1 MASNGSSKTVF
12 LAFSVNFFIAGVKT
26 VIAVITSSS
35 AMFSEAVHS
44 YVDSGNQFILWFG
57 IKQSK
62 KPNKLIYPLGRG
74 KEEYFWTLVVA
85 VLIFTIGGLVS
96 LEHGIEA
103 LSHPKE
109 LKNLFISIVVLSMS
123 IVLELYVLY
132 KAVKELRSKSKT
144 DTTSVFKLL
153 KESTDG
159 PLIAIVVEDFAATLG
174 LGIALIG
181 SILANVTSN
190 PVYDAASSILIGI
203 LLMVSG
209 LFLGYEMKH
218 LITGETVNTKTKD
231 KIYNTIEQNDMIKNI
246 ESLKIISIGANKYL
260 VLCTLDYLD
269 TAQDSDVVNV
279 NSELKNKIFRDFEE
293 ITEIYFNP
301 AWFKIT
307 IWN

>member
-174 LGIALIG
+174 LGIALVG

-218 LITGETVNTKTKD
+218 LITGETVNTKTKA

-301 AWFKIT
+301 A
-307 IWN
+307 

>member
-26 VIAVITSSS
+26 VIAVLTSSS

-174 LGIALIG
+174 LGIALVG

-279 NSELKNKIFRDFEE
+279 NSELKNKIFGDFEE

-301 AWFKIT
+301 A
-307 IWN
+307 

>member
-279 NSELKNKIFRDFEE
+279 NSELKNKIFEDFEE

-301 AWFKIT
+301 A
-307 IWN
+307 

>member
-1 MASNGSSKTVF
+1 MASNGSAKTVF

-144 DTTSVFKLL
+144 STTSVFKLL

-174 LGIALIG
+174 LGIALVG

-231 KIYNTIEQNDMIKNI
+231 KIYNTIEQNDMIKNV

-279 NSELKNKIFRDFEE
+279 NSELKNKIFGDFEE

-301 AWFKIT
+301 A
-307 IWN
+307 

>member
-174 LGIALIG
+174 LGIALVG

-231 KIYNTIEQNDMIKNI
+231 KIYNTIEQNDMIKNV

-279 NSELKNKIFRDFEE
+279 NSELKNKIFGDFEE

-301 AWFKIT
+301 A
-307 IWN
+307 

>member
-174 LGIALIG
+174 LGIALVG

-218 LITGETVNTKTKD
+218 LITGETVNTKTKE

-279 NSELKNKIFRDFEE
+279 NSELKNKIFGDFEE

-301 AWFKIT
+301 A
-307 IWN
+307 

>member
-62 KPNKLIYPLGRG
+62 KQNKLIYPLGRG

-174 LGIALIG
+174 LGIALVG

-231 KIYNTIEQNDMIKNI
+231 KIYNTIEQNDMIKNV

-260 VLCTLDYLD
+260 ILCTLDYLD

-279 NSELKNKIFRDFEE
+279 NSELKNKIFEDFEE

-301 AWFKIT
+301 A
-307 IWN
+307 

>member
-132 KAVKELRSKSKT
+132 KAVKELRNKSKT

-174 LGIALIG
+174 LGIALVG

-279 NSELKNKIFRDFEE
+279 NSELKNKIFGDFEE

-301 AWFKIT
+301 A
-307 IWN
+307 

>member
-109 LKNLFISIVVLSMS
+109 LKNLFISIVVLSIS

-174 LGIALIG
+174 LGIALVG

-260 VLCTLDYLD
+260 ILCTLDYLD

-279 NSELKNKIFRDFEE
+279 NSELKNKIFEDFEE

-301 AWFKIT
+301 A
-307 IWN
+307 

>member
-174 LGIALIG
+174 LGIALVG

-246 ESLKIISIGANKYL
+246 ESLKIISIGANNYL

-301 AWFKIT
+301 A
-307 IWN
+307 

>member
-301 AWFKIT
+301 A
-307 IWN
+307 

>member
-174 LGIALIG
+174 LGIALVG

-279 NSELKNKIFRDFEE
+279 NSEIKNKIFGDFEE

-301 AWFKIT
+301 A
-307 IWN
+307 

>member
-174 LGIALIG
+174 LGIALVG

-269 TAQDSDVVNV
+269 TAQDRDVVNV
-279 NSELKNKIFRDFEE
+279 NSELKNKIFGDFEE

-301 AWFKIT
+301 A
-307 IWN
+307 

>member
-174 LGIALIG
+174 LGIALVG

-231 KIYNTIEQNDMIKNI
+231 KIYNTIEQNDMITNI

-269 TAQDSDVVNV
+269 TALDSDVVNV
-279 NSELKNKIFRDFEE
+279 NSELKNKIFEDFEE

-301 AWFKIT
+301 A
-307 IWN
+307 

>member
-174 LGIALIG
+174 LGIALVG

-190 PVYDAASSILIGI
+190 PVYDAASSILIGV

-279 NSELKNKIFRDFEE
+279 NSELKNKIFGDFEE

-301 AWFKIT
+301 A
-307 IWN
+307 

>member
-174 LGIALIG
+174 LGIALVG

-269 TAQDSDVVNV
+269 TAQDSDVVNI
-279 NSELKNKIFRDFEE
+279 NSELKNKIFGDFEE

-301 AWFKIT
+301 A
-307 IWN
+307 

>member
-159 PLIAIVVEDFAATLG
+159 PLIAIVVEDFAATLV

-260 VLCTLDYLD
+260 VHCTLDYLD

-279 NSELKNKIFRDFEE
+279 NSELKNKIFADFEE
-293 ITEIYFNP
+293 IIEIYFNP
-301 AWFKIT
+301 A
-307 IWN
+307 

>member
-174 LGIALIG
+174 LGIALVG

-218 LITGETVNTKTKD
+218 LITGETVNTKTKE

-260 VLCTLDYLD
+260 ILCTLDYLD

-279 NSELKNKIFRDFEE
+279 NSELKNKIFEDFEE

-301 AWFKIT
+301 A
-307 IWN
+307 

>member
-109 LKNLFISIVVLSMS
+109 LKNLFISIVVLSIS

-260 VLCTLDYLD
+260 ILCTLDYLD

-279 NSELKNKIFRDFEE
+279 NSELKNKIFEDFEE

-301 AWFKIT
+301 A
-307 IWN
+307 

>member
-74 KEEYFWTLVVA
+74 KEEYFWTLVVV

-174 LGIALIG
+174 LGIALVG

-231 KIYNTIEQNDMIKNI
+231 KIYNTIEQNDMIKNV

-301 AWFKIT
+301 A
-307 IWN
+307 

>member
-174 LGIALIG
+174 LGIALVG

-231 KIYNTIEQNDMIKNI
+231 KIYNTIEQNEMIKNI

-269 TAQDSDVVNV
+269 TAQDSDIVNV
-279 NSELKNKIFRDFEE
+279 NLELKNKIFGDFEE

-301 AWFKIT
+301 A
-307 IWN
+307 

>member
-132 KAVKELRSKSKT
+132 KAVKELKSKSKT

-174 LGIALIG
+174 LGIALVG

-231 KIYNTIEQNDMIKNI
+231 KIYNTIEQNDMITNI

-279 NSELKNKIFRDFEE
+279 NSELKNKIFEDFEE

-301 AWFKIT
+301 A
-307 IWN
+307 

>member
-144 DTTSVFKLL
+144 NTTSVFKLL

-174 LGIALIG
+174 LGIALVG

-231 KIYNTIEQNDMIKNI
+231 KIYNTIEQNDMIKNV

-279 NSELKNKIFRDFEE
+279 NSELKNKIFGDFEE

-301 AWFKIT
+301 A
-307 IWN
+307 

>member
-144 DTTSVFKLL
+144 DSTSVFKLL

-174 LGIALIG
+174 LGIALVG

-231 KIYNTIEQNDMIKNI
+231 KIYNTIEQNDMIKNV

-279 NSELKNKIFRDFEE
+279 NSELKNKIYRDFEE

-301 AWFKIT
+301 A
-307 IWN
+307 

>member
-132 KAVKELRSKSKT
+132 KAVRELRSKSKT

-174 LGIALIG
+174 LGIALVG

-279 NSELKNKIFRDFEE
+279 NSELKNKIFVDFEE

-301 AWFKIT
+301 A
-307 IWN
+307 

>member
-1 MASNGSSKTVF
+1 MASSDSSKTVF
-12 LAFSVNFFIAGVKT
+12 LAFSVNFFIAGIKT

-62 KPNKLIYPLGRG
+62 KPNKLLYPLGRG

-85 VLIFTIGGLVS
+85 VLIFTIGGLIS

-109 LKNLFISIVVLSMS
+109 LKNLFISIAVLSVS

-132 KAVKELRSKSKT
+132 KAVKELRSKAVNK
-144 DTTSVFKLL
+144 DLSVFKLL

-181 SILANVTSN
+181 TILANITSN
-190 PVYDAASSILIGI
+190 PVFDAVSSIMIGV

-209 LFLGYEMKH
+209 VFLGYEMKH
-218 LITGETVNTKTKD
+218 LITGESISIKKQD
-231 KIYNTIEQNDMIKNI
+231 MIYNIISGNEKVQEI

-260 VLCTLDYLD
+260 ALCKLDYIDTSLD
-269 TAQDSDVVNV
+269 SEIIEINL
-279 NSELKNKIFRDFEE
+279 ELKNIICSKFDE

-301 AWFKIT
+301 A
-307 IWN
+307 

>member
-174 LGIALIG
+174 LGIALVG
-181 SILANVTSN
+181 SIFANVTSN

-279 NSELKNKIFRDFEE
+279 NSELKNKIFGDFEE

-301 AWFKIT
+301 A
-307 IWN
+307 

>member
-26 VIAVITSSS
+26 VIAVLTSSS

-174 LGIALIG
+174 LGIALVG

-231 KIYNTIEQNDMIKNI
+231 KIYNTIEQNDMIKNV

-279 NSELKNKIFRDFEE
+279 NLELKNKIFRDFEE

-301 AWFKIT
+301 A
-307 IWN
+307 

>member
-174 LGIALIG
+174 LGIALVG

-218 LITGETVNTKTKD
+218 LITGETVNTKTKE

-260 VLCTLDYLD
+260 ILCTLDYLD

-279 NSELKNKIFRDFEE
+279 NSELKNKIFGDFEE

-301 AWFKIT
+301 A
-307 IWN
+307 

>member
-132 KAVKELRSKSKT
+132 KAVRELRSKSKT

-174 LGIALIG
+174 LGIALVG

-231 KIYNTIEQNDMIKNI
+231 KIYNTIEQNDMIKNV

-269 TAQDSDVVNV
+269 TALDSDVVNV
-279 NSELKNKIFRDFEE
+279 NSELKNKIFEDFEE

-301 AWFKIT
+301 A
-307 IWN
+307 

>member
-132 KAVKELRSKSKT
+132 KAVRELRSKSKT

-174 LGIALIG
+174 LGIALVG

-269 TAQDSDVVNV
+269 TAQDSDVVTV
-279 NSELKNKIFRDFEE
+279 NSELKNKIFGDFEE

-301 AWFKIT
+301 A
-307 IWN
+307 

>member
-109 LKNLFISIVVLSMS
+109 LKNLFISIVVLSIS

-174 LGIALIG
+174 LGIALVG
-181 SILANVTSN
+181 SILANLTSN
-190 PVYDAASSILIGI
+190 PVYDAASSILIGV

-218 LITGETVNTKTKD
+218 LITGETVNTKTKA
-231 KIYNTIEQNDMIKNI
+231 KIYNTIVQNDMIKNI

-279 NSELKNKIFRDFEE
+279 NSELKNKIFADFEE
-293 ITEIYFNP
+293 IIEIYFNP
-301 AWFKIT
+301 A
-307 IWN
+307 

>member
-218 LITGETVNTKTKD
+218 LIIGETVNTKTKD

-260 VLCTLDYLD
+260 ILCTLDYLD

-279 NSELKNKIFRDFEE
+279 NSELKNKIFEDFEE

-301 AWFKIT
+301 A
-307 IWN
+307 

>member
-74 KEEYFWTLVVA
+74 KEEYFWTLVLA

-174 LGIALIG
+174 LGIALVG

-301 AWFKIT
+301 A
-307 IWN
+307 

>member
-174 LGIALIG
+174 LGIALVG

-260 VLCTLDYLD
+260 ILCTLDYLD

-279 NSELKNKIFRDFEE
+279 NSELKNKIFEDFEE
-293 ITEIYFNP
+293 ISEIYFNP
-301 AWFKIT
+301 A
-307 IWN
+307 

>member
-1 MASNGSSKTVF
+1 MASSDSSKTVF
-12 LAFSVNFFIAGVKT
+12 LAFSVNFFIAGIKT

-62 KPNKLIYPLGRG
+62 KPNKLLYPLGRG

-85 VLIFTIGGLVS
+85 VLIFTIGGLIS
-96 LEHGIEA
+96 LEHGIKA

-109 LKNLFISIVVLSMS
+109 LKNLFISIAVLSVS

-132 KAVKELRSKSKT
+132 KAVKELRSKAVNK
-144 DTTSVFKLL
+144 DLSVFKLL

-181 SILANVTSN
+181 TILANITSN
-190 PVYDAASSILIGI
+190 PVFDAVSSIMIGV

-209 LFLGYEMKH
+209 VFLGYEMKH
-218 LITGETVNTKTKD
+218 LITGESISIKKQD
-231 KIYNTIEQNDMIKNI
+231 MIYNIISGNEKVKEI

-260 VLCTLDYLD
+260 ALCKLDYIDTSLD
-269 TAQDSDVVNV
+269 SEIIEINL
-279 NSELKNKIFRDFEE
+279 ELKNIICSKFDE

-301 AWFKIT
+301 A
-307 IWN
+307 